1 MFKRSSV
8 STRISVV
15 FLTLVLVLGS
25 AGVLIWQQAAYLD
38 ESARMQGEQVERLRA
53 LSDIQTGLFDQRTA
67 ILNMLVTGR
76 QEFAAAYKDSVA
88 RVDGVQSQRF
98 RQIAG
103 GLSLEDKELLGEIES
118 AIRTWHR
125 DYADAQ
131 VRLMNHPA
139 TVNEAR
145 AIEVAGEPLAIF
157 AGMDQR
163 FETIRGDV
171 LADLVRRDAD
181 FHAAAVLLKLWAGLS
196 GAALVAVAVLAAVTM
211 NRGVSRPI
219 RDMTEAM
226 RRLAEGD
233 HHIQVPGHGGAAEIS
248 RMAGAVEVFRA
259 ALVRNDEFQRET
271 ARLQHENRQ
280 ALSRARLELADR
292 FRMRVGA
299 LIDAIVADGDTLRDD
314 ATSLSS
320 TARHAKGE
328 AVAAASSADRA
339 AENGDS
345 VAAATEQ
352 LEASIN
358 EIAGQ
363 VTAQTQ
369 MAKDADRLV
378 GETAVVMH
386 RLGDG
391 ARDIGSVVDLIERIA
406 DQTNLLAL
414 NATIE
419 AARAGI
425 AGQGFAVVAG
435 EVKRL
440 ADQTREAT
448 GDIAGRISG
457 IQADAQATVDA
468 IASLRRSVDRFGEAS
483 SVVGAAVEEQNA
495 ATSEIASAIQGAAR
509 NARKVSLSM
518 TDMRQA
524 AGSTEE
530 VAGRFLGAAEALTDR
545 AETLRQEVESLLA
558 EMTDD
563 SGDQVTARGGS
574 LRETALAA

>member
-1 MFKRSSV
+1 MLKRSSI
-8 STRISVV
+8 STRISAV

-25 AGVLIWQQAAYLD
+25 AGALIWQQAAHLD
-38 ESARMQGEQVERLRA
+38 QSARLQGEQVERLRA
-53 LSDIQTGLFDQRTA
+53 LSTIQTSLFDQRTA

-76 QEFAAAYKDSVA
+76 QEFAAAYRNAVA
-88 RVDGVQSQRF
+88 QVDEEQRQRF
-98 RQIAG
+98 SQIAEGLSPQDKG
-103 GLSLEDKELLGEIES
+103 GLQEIER
-118 AIRTWHR
+118 AIQTWHR

-131 VRLMNHPA
+131 LRLMNHPA

-157 AGMDQR
+157 ARLDQR
-163 FETIRGDV
+163 FETLRGVV
-171 LADLVRRDAD
+171 LADLFRRDAD
-181 FHAAAVLLKLWAGLS
+181 FHAAAMLLKLWVGLS
-196 GAALVAVAVLAAVTM
+196 GAALVAVAVLAGVTM
-211 NRGVSRPI
+211 IRGVSRPI
-219 RDMTEAM
+219 RGMTEAM

-233 HHIQVPGHGGAAEIS
+233 HQIQVPGHGGAAEID

-271 ARLQHENRQ
+271 ARLQRESRQ
-280 ALSRARLELADR
+280 VLSRARLELADR

-299 LIDAIVADGDTLRDD
+299 LIDAIVADSDTLRDD
-314 ATSLSS
+314 ATGLSS
-320 TARHAKGE
+320 TARQAKGK

-352 LEASIN
+352 LEASIS

-363 VTAQTQ
+363 VAAQTQ
-369 MAKDADRLV
+369 LAKEADALV

-391 ARDIGSVVDLIERIA
+391 ARDIDSVVDLIERIA

-419 AARAGI
+419 AARAGV

-448 GDIAGRISG
+448 GDIADRISG
-457 IQADAQATVDA
+457 IQADTQATVDA
-468 IASLRRSVDRFGEAS
+468 IASLRQSVDRFGEAS

-495 ATSEIASAIQGAAR
+495 ATGEIASAIQGAAR
-509 NARKVSLSM
+509 NARDVSLSM
-518 TDMRQA
+518 ADMRQA

-530 VAGRFLGAAEALTDR
+530 VAGRFLGAAEALTGR
-545 AETLRQEVESLLA
+545 AETLRQEVENLLA

-563 SGDQVTARGGS
+563 DGDPEIAAGRD
-574 LRETALAA
+574 LPEPALAA

>member
-98 RQIAG
+98 SQIAG
-103 GLSLEDKELLGEIES
+103 GLSLEDKEHLGEIES
-118 AIRTWHR
+118 AIRTWRR

-131 VRLMNHPA
+131 IRLMNHPA

-145 AIEVAGEPLAIF
+145 AIEVAGAPLALF

-181 FHAAAVLLKLWAGLS
+181 FHSAAVLLKLWVGLS
-196 GAALVAVAVLAAVTM
+196 GAALVAVALLAGVTM

-219 RDMTEAM
+219 REMTEAM
-226 RRLAEGD
+226 RRLAEGEHD
-233 HHIQVPGHGGAAEIS
+233 IQVPGHGAAAEID

-271 ARLQHENRQ
+271 ARMQQENRQ
-280 ALSRARLELADR
+280 ALIRARTDLADR

-299 LIDAIVADGDTLRDD
+299 LIDAIVADSDTLRDD
-314 ATSLSS
+314 ATGLSS
-320 TARHAKGE
+320 TARDAKGQ

-345 VAAATEQ
+345 VATATEQ

-369 MAKDADRLV
+369 MAKDADELAS
-378 GETAVVMH
+378 ETAAVMH
-386 RLGDG
+386 RLGEG
-391 ARDIGSVVDLIERIA
+391 ARDIDSVVDLIERIA

-419 AARAGI
+419 AARAGV
-425 AGQGFAVVAG
+425 AGHGFAVVAG

-440 ADQTREAT
+440 ADLTREAT
-448 GDIAGRISG
+448 GDIATRISG
-457 IQADAQATVDA
+457 IQADAQATVGA
-468 IASLRRSVDRFGEAS
+468 IASLRLSVDRFGEAS

-495 ATSEIASAIQGAAR
+495 ATGEIALAIQGAAR
-509 NARKVSLSM
+509 SARDVSLSM
-518 TDMRQA
+518 ADMRQT

-530 VAGRFLGAAEALTDR
+530 VAGRFLGAAEALTGR
-545 AETLRQEVESLLA
+545 AETLRREVESLLS
-558 EMTDD
+558 EMTHDD
-563 SGDQVTARGGS
+563 GDAVLGGGRDLPEPAR
-574 LRETALAA
+574 AA